1 MSFRKFSNGG
11 SLLARMTSSKVCQH
25 LLIIVIFCFVYTPV
39 AWAAAISYGYKTN
52 ESIAYGALVSL
63 DKSNPSMVKL
73 STKEDIET
81 LLGVSV
87 KSNESLLS
95 LSNGTTDIEVAVEG
109 TAMVLVSDINGDI
122 KPGDPI
128 TVSPIAGVGMRSPN
142 ATKIVGTA
150 QQNFNRDNSGTTK
163 QKITDKDGK
172 DKEVNIGKI
181 PLSVKVETYNGNAQN
196 PANAMLQALQS
207 AVSFIAG
214 RQVPVA
220 RALVAVGIVL
230 SSLLICSIIVYTS
243 IRTSFISVGRN
254 PLAQSF
260 IRKNLY
266 VILVTVVSILGI
278 AFVSAYLVIR

>member
-1 MSFRKFSNGG
+1 MIRITGYKAWRP
-11 SLLARMTSSKVCQH
+11 LLVVA
-25 LLIIVIFCFVYTPV
+25 IFCLAYTSV

-63 DKSNPSMVKL
+63 DKGNPSLVKL
-73 STKEDIET
+73 STREDVET
-81 LLGVSV
+81 LLGVSI

-109 TAMVLVSDINGDI
+109 TAMALVSDINGDI

-128 TVSPIAGVGMRSPN
+128 TISPLAGVGMKSPN
-142 ATKIVGTA
+142 ATKIVGTS
-150 QQNFNRDNSGTTK
+150 QQKFDKNSSGTTK
-163 QKITDKDGK
+163 QKIANKEGQS
-172 DKEVNIGKI
+172 KEVIIGKI
-181 PLSVKVETYNGNAQN
+181 PLSVKVETYNGNAQS
-196 PANAMLQALQS
+196 PANAVLQALQS

-266 VILVTVVSILGI
+266 VVLVTVVSILGI
-278 AFVSAYLVIR
+278 AFISAYLVIR

>member
-1 MSFRKFSNGG
+1 MSFNRLSSGG
-11 SLLARMTSSKVCQH
+11 GFLVQIRRNKAWRYLLVVA
-25 LLIIVIFCFVYTPV
+25 IFCSAYTSV
-39 AWAAAISYGYKTN
+39 AAAAAISYGYKTN

-63 DKSNPSMVKL
+63 DKGNPSLVKL
-73 STKEDIET
+73 STREDVET

-109 TAMVLVSDINGDI
+109 TAMALVSDINGDI
-122 KPGDPI
+122 KPGDPVTI
-128 TVSPIAGVGMRSPN
+128 SPLAGVGMKSPN

-150 QQNFNRDNSGTTK
+150 QQKFDKNNSGTTK
-163 QKITDKDGK
+163 QKITNKEGQS
-172 DKEVNIGKI
+172 KEVNIGKI
-181 PLSVKVETYNGNAQN
+181 SLSVKVETYNGNAQS
-196 PANAMLQALQS
+196 PANAVLQALQS

-220 RALVAVGIVL
+220 RALVAAGIIL

-266 VILVTVVSILGI
+266 VVLITVVSILGI
-278 AFVSAYLVIR
+278 AFISAYLVIR

>member
-11 SLLARMTSSKVCQH
+11 SFLARMASSKVCRH

-39 AWAAAISYGYKTN
+39 VWAAAISYGYKTN

-181 PLSVKVETYNGNAQN
+181 PLSVKVETYNGNAQS